1 MCLCNVLFHRS
12 CRLLPNQVLNQVGCH
27 GNGLPVTNLSVT
39 RSKDHVLSCSE
50 NVIKFWDLESV
61 YRARC
66 SSDGGVSKYISGERE
81 AGDCSDLD
89 SDEELPKKKKR
100 KSKKNMNH
108 STANQV
114 HRKKTL
120 DFFSDL

>member
-1 MCLCNVLFHRS
+1 MLFHRS
-12 CRLLPNQVLNQVGCH
+12 CRLLPNQFLNQVGRH

-39 RSKDHVLSCSE
+39 HNKDHVLSCSE
-50 NVIKFWDLESV
+50 NVIKFWNLESV

-66 SSDGGVSKYISGERE
+66 SRDGGVSKYIGGERKE
-81 AGDCSDLD
+81 GDCSDLD
-89 SDEELPKKKKR
+89 SDEEMPRKKKR
-100 KSKKNMNH
+100 KWKKNMNQ